1 MPPHVRHRWH
11 LLVNPTRRQRK
22 IWVTSA
28 LVAALT
34 LGAFVGSQLWSY
46 RHHAST
52 PAQSNAV
59 AAALPSSKS
68 LQATAVGTPGTGVT
82 GDASTAPTDRD
93 PFASFQQLAAAP
105 QDAARPKPR
114 IDLRSL
120 RTIVDRGVAAYAS
133 AGTDAD
139 RAKAASEIQTAALAG
154 FPSARVLLAR
164 NYPKSAAIRSVVPA
178 KDVVRY
184 ALALLMDP
192 ASENDDTKQIF
203 IGLGQ
208 HFALFGQL
216 DSFAAQILDSM
227 RGDSRPQLNHRVDIL
242 LDLLARVPG
251 SCTALGRLIAS
262 PPDASDQE
270 CSLSLSERLRRDL
283 DKSISVQAR

>member
-1 MPPHVRHRWH
+1 MPPRLRRWRH
-11 LLVNPTRRQRK
+11 LNDNPTRRQRR

-28 LVAALT
+28 LVAALVLLT
-34 LGAFVGSQLWSY
+34 FFASLFWSY
-46 RHHAST
+46 RYHAST
-52 PAQSNAV
+52 AARRNDV
-59 AAALPSSKS
+59 AAAMPSSKS
-68 LQATAVGTPGTGVT
+68 LETAAIGTPGTGGT
-82 GDASTAPTDRD
+82 SDAPAALADRD

-105 QDAARPKPR
+105 QNPAGAKPR
-114 IDLRSL
+114 IDPRSL

-133 AGTDAD
+133 ARTDAD
-139 RAKAASEIQTAALAG
+139 RTKAASEIQIAASAG

-164 NYPKSAAIRSVVPA
+164 NFPKSAAIRSVVPA
-178 KDVVRY
+178 TDVVRY

-192 ASENDDTKQIF
+192 ASENDDSKQIF
-203 IGLGQ
+203 LALAQ

-216 DSFAAQILDSM
+216 DALASQILDSM
-227 RGDSRPQLNHRVDIL
+227 RGDSRPQLNHRIDFL

-270 CSLSLSERLRRDL
+270 CSLSLSEQLRQHIE
-283 DKSISVQAR
+283 KSTSVEAR